1 MEVCRTQGDSWPKSC
16 LRGSVPE
23 NLTISI
29 EEYFLREDSKG
40 VFVKDEWKLLIWQD
54 MTGMVIA
61 AYGPSDMQ
69 LSHLS
74 A

>member
-1 MEVCRTQGDSWPKSC
+1 
-16 LRGSVPE
+16 VPE